1 MIKPS
6 LPRKKIGQ
14 ASDFQ
19 LQTLAP
25 QKISRSTRIKFVARS
40 LLISGR
46 GKSSL
51 APRILIIRPPKYV
64 PLGSLAFYILR
75 GTCYIST
82 REEGYRWQCLWRADV
97 TKCTEAPR
105 RLPNC
110 VAIAETSHSSWRC
123 TLHGILP
130 ALPFFS
136 WGGGGGGGL
145 LRFVVAIERISD
157 GVQSLPAAFAVE
169 AWIIKKKGRGIEGIF
184 REGILNF
191 KDWKGSVF

>member
-130 ALPFFS
+130 ALPFFFP
-136 WGGGGGGGL
+136 G
-145 LRFVVAIERISD
+145 
-157 GVQSLPAAFAVE
+157 
-169 AWIIKKKGRGIEGIF
+169 KGRGGGFIAF
-184 REGILNF
+184 RRRDREGL
-191 KDWKGSVF
+191 KGWRIFLTAFNLCRLLLPLRRGL

>member
-130 ALPFFS
+130 ALPFFFLGR
-136 WGGGGGGGL
+136 GGREGGL
-145 LRFVVAIERISD
+145 LRFVVAIERVWKVGGYFWRRSIFAGCFCRW
-157 GVQSLPAAFAVE
+157 GVDY
-169 AWIIKKKGRGIEGIF
+169 KKE
-184 REGILNF
+184 REGNWRNF
-191 KDWKGSVF
+191 SGRDLKF

>member
-1 MIKPS
+1 M
-6 LPRKKIGQ
+6 KIGQ

-130 ALPFFS
+130 ALPFFFPGKGR
-136 WGGGGGGGL
+136 GGGVYCISSSRSRG
-145 LRFVVAIERISD
+145 FERLADISD